1 MLKVINPASEKLV
14 AEYAPDSPQE
24 IETRLQSAA
33 AAFHPWRQLSID
45 LRAQKLSALAT
56 LLRNRRSSMA
66 AVAAQEM
73 GKPIAA
79 GESEISKCAVACE
92 HFAQHAAKLL
102 EPAQLVFGGGRGYSR
117 FDPLGPILGI
127 MPWNFPFWQVLRFAS
142 ASLAAGNVVVLK
154 HAPGVPGCAIAL
166 SDAFRDAGFPPGVFT
181 SLRVEDD
188 ATAQKLCRHDCI
200 AAVTLTGSERAGRAV
215 AATAGAALK
224 KTVLELGGS
233 DPFIVLSDADLESAA
248 HAAAESRC
256 INTGQSC
263 IAAKRF
269 IVEAG
274 VFDKFQS
281 AFLAAMQKRKSGDPL
296 DKQTEMGPLAR
307 RDLLDNLQRQ
317 VDATLHAG
325 ARLLLGGRRL
335 GTVGFFYA
343 PTILTNVQPG
353 MPAFDEETFGP
364 VAALTSAKDTAEA
377 IALANHTRFGLGAS
391 IWTRDIARAEQLAAG
406 LHTGN
411 VFINSIVRSDPRLA
425 FGGVKNSGW
434 GRELAEAGLKEFTNA
449 KTVWVNKA

>member
-1 MLKVINPASEKLV
+1 MIKVINPANEKLV

-24 IETRLQSAA
+24 IETRLQAAA
-33 AAFHPWRQLSID
+33 AAFESWRKSGIEQRARRLSSLAVV
-45 LRAQKLSALAT
+45 LRS
-56 LLRNRRSSMA
+56 RRSNLA
-66 AVAAQEM
+66 AIAAQEM

-79 GESEISKCAVACE
+79 GESEISKCAAACE

-127 MPWNFPFWQVLRFAS
+127 MPWNYPFWQVIRFAS

-154 HAPGVPGCAIAL
+154 HAPGVPGCAAAL

-188 ATAQKLCRHDCI
+188 ATAQKLCQHDCI
-200 AAVTLTGSERAGRAV
+200 AAVTLTGSERAGRSV

-233 DPFIVLSDADLESAA
+233 DPFIVLNDADIDFAA
-248 HAAAESRC
+248 ANAAESRC

-269 IVEAG
+269 IVEAE
-274 VFDKFQS
+274 VFEKFQA
-281 AFLAAMQKRKSGDPL
+281 AFAVAMHKRKSGDPL
-296 DKQTEMGPLAR
+296 DKATEMGPLAR
-307 RDLLDNLQRQ
+307 KDLLDNLQRQ
-317 VDATLHAG
+317 VDATVQAG
-325 ARLLLGGRRL
+325 ARILIGGRRQ
-335 GTVGFFYA
+335 GTVGFFYS
-343 PTILTNVQPG
+343 PTVLTNVQPG

-364 VAALTSAKDTAEA
+364 VAAVTIAKDAAEA
-377 IALANHTRFGLGAS
+377 IALANHSRFGLGAS
-391 IWTRDIARAEQLAAG
+391 IWTRDLPRAEQLAADIN
-406 LHTGN
+406 TGN